1 MVHLHRMT
9 SMSLRLLF
17 RLGALLV
24 LTSAACGPAGGD
36 DDPMM
41 DIGPDADGDGIA
53 DAIEGTGDFD
63 GDGIPDFKDTD
74 SDGDGIE
81 DSVEAGI
88 ITPGGN
94 PQDTDE
100 DGIPDYLDLDS
111 DGNEILDAD
120 EGSEDLD
127 ADGKPDFADKDND
140 GDLIPDI
147 EEIAGIPQSPGTP
160 RRPAD
165 SDGDGIPNYL
175 DIDSDGDFIKDEHEG
190 SFDPDKDRIP
200 SYLDE
205 DSDGD
210 CLPDA
215 REAGDSILA
224 TPPQNTDD
232 DDRPNFHDVDSDN
245 DGLSDPAED
254 PNCNGILD
262 PGETR
267 TTDDD
272 TDDDGVSDLI
282 EVAAGTNP
290 QDPARNPRADGNFV
304 FITPYEEDTKPSA
317 DDLGFETDVG
327 IADIYLLVDR
337 SGSMVTEINNIVDN
351 IVEVARNITCAP
363 LGEGTPGE
371 CIEDV
376 FWGAGTV
383 GYTRANGDSYEH
395 NVDMNSNPAL
405 VGSINT
411 TTLTG
416 TPHVEPIMLAT
427 YSALTGENEV
437 GASCPIA
444 DEYSTRFNCAGSPA
458 GAGGVGYPCF
468 RTDALP
474 IILLATDEP
483 PMNSPS
489 ADTLACP
496 SQSTLCSAA
505 NDISARIIG
514 IKGAA
519 SVQDQTPL
527 HSDLTALA
535 TCTGAVDSNGDALV
549 ENGNDANAAAAI
561 ENAIRAVARGVPL
574 DLTADLFDVSGDSV
588 NAVTEFISHIETQ
601 QLGSAECTGGHSD
614 VDTDGDGRPD
624 RYLDVVSGSP
634 VCWRLVP
641 KMNTTI
647 EPDMIAPKM
656 FEAGIE
662 IRGDGT
668 TLLDQRRIF
677 FLVPPV
683 FPDVDIIVD

>member
-1 MVHLHRMT
+1 
-9 SMSLRLLF
+9 
-17 RLGALLV
+17 
-24 LTSAACGPAGGD
+24 
-36 DDPMM
+36 M
-41 DIGPDADGDGIA
+41 DIGPDADGDGIP

-63 GDGIPDFKDTD
+63 GDGIPDYLDTD
-74 SDGDGIE
+74 TDNDGIP

-88 ITPGGN
+88 ISPGGF
-94 PQDTDE
+94 PEDTDE
-100 DGIPDYLDLDS
+100 DGEPDYRDLDS
-111 DGNEILDAD
+111 DGNEILDAV
-120 EGSEDLD
+120 EGAGDLD

-147 EEIAGIPQSPGTP
+147 EEILGIPQSPGTA
-160 RRPAD
+160 RNPAD
-165 SDGDGIPNYL
+165 SDNDGIPNYM
-175 DIDSDGDFIKDEHEG
+175 DIDSDGDTIKDEHEG
-190 SFDPDKDRIP
+190 SFDPDKDTIP
-200 SYLDE
+200 SYLDL

-215 REAGDSILA
+215 VEAGDSILG

-232 DDRPNFHDVDSDN
+232 DDRPNFHDVDGDN

-267 TTDDD
+267 SNDSD
-272 TDDDGVSDLI
+272 TDKDGVSDLI

-290 QDPARNPRADGNFV
+290 QDPTRNPRADGNFV
-304 FITPYEEDTKPSA
+304 FITPFEKPTQPSA
-317 DDLGFETDVG
+317 DDLAFKTDVG

-337 SGSMVTEINNIVDN
+337 SGSMVTEINNIVAN
-351 IVEVARNITCAP
+351 IAQVAMNITCSA
-363 LGEGTPGE
+363 TNTTD

-376 FWGAGTV
+376 FWGAGTI
-383 GYTRANGDSYEH
+383 GYTRASSGAYDHS
-395 NVDMNSNPAL
+395 VDMNPNPSS
-405 VGSINT
+405 VTNINT

-416 TPHVEPIMLAT
+416 SPHVEPIMLAT

-444 DEYSTRFNCAGSPA
+444 DQYSTRFNCAGSPV
-458 GAGGVGYPCF
+458 GPSGIGYPCF
-468 RTDALP
+468 RPDALP
-474 IILLATDEP
+474 IILLVTDEP
-483 PMNSPS
+483 PMNSPTN
-489 ADTLACP
+489 DTFACP

-519 SVQDQTPL
+519 SVEDSTPL
-527 HSDLTALA
+527 HNDLSALA
-535 TCTGAVDSNGDALV
+535 SCTGAVDSAGVPLV
-549 ENGNDANAAAAI
+549 KNGNDANAAAGI
-561 ENAIRAVARGVPL
+561 EDAIRAVARGVPL
-574 DLTADLFDVSGDSV
+574 DLTAELFDVVDPGEQV
-588 NAVTEFISHIETQ
+588 NAVTQFISHIETQ
-601 QLGSAECTGGHSD
+601 QLGSAECSGGHSD
-614 VDTDGDGRPD
+614 TDTDGDGRPD

-634 VCWRLVP
+634 ICWRLVP

-647 EPDMIAPKM
+647 EPDTVSPKM

-683 FPDVDIIVD
+683 FPDVDVIVN